1 MAQKRTT
8 RNRRDMAAMHGERNR
23 ATATFT
29 PAVDIFE
36 RADMTVIVAD
46 MPGVAADDVDV
57 TLDRQVLTLRGT
69 VKPYA
74 PKGYSR
80 MASDCRIGDYVRVFT
95 LADEIDRD
103 GINATFKNGVLQLE
117 LPRAPKAKTQK
128 MSVKGA

>member
-8 RNRRDMAAMHGERNR
+8 RNRRHMAAMHGEQNR

-46 MPGVAADDVDV
+46 MPGVAPDDVDV

-80 MASDCRIGDYVRVFT
+80 MASEYRVGDYVRVFT

-117 LPRAPKAKTQK
+117 LPRAPQAKTQK
-128 MSVKGA
+128 VSVKGA

>member
-1 MAQKRTT
+1 MAQ
-8 RNRRDMAAMHGERNR
+8 NR
-23 ATATFT
+23 ATAIFT

-69 VKPYA
+69 VKPDA
-74 PKGYSR
+74 PKRYSR

-128 MSVKGA
+128 VSVKGA

>member
-1 MAQKRTT
+1 MAQDLITPD
-8 RNRRDMAAMHGERNR
+8 RRDMAASNGEQNR

-46 MPGVAADDVDV
+46 MPGVVPDDVDV
-57 TLDRQVLTLRGT
+57 TLDRQVLTLRGA

-80 MASDCRIGDYVRVFT
+80 LAAEYRVGDYVRVFT
-95 LADEIDRD
+95 LGDEIDRD

-117 LPRAPKAKTQK
+117 LPRAPQATTQK
-128 MSVKGA
+128 VTVKGA